1 MWKSGG
7 SNPLKSAPTRLN
19 DRPKYI
25 HCPKSES
32 SRLPT
37 PRSKSYSKVFK
48 NCCTLKQKKKGRLV
62 LVPLTSLFKDASQHV
77 PLPIN
82 LKNLSIIGYEQF
94 DRLFFFFTAKW
105 ILNVVS
111 PFYADK
117 QLFYFHLVPRNC
129 PTNRSHKGIS
139 IFFFQVFLSLRMV
152 ARNQTCL
159 YSRKDRPKRGR
170 RLKLSCLPPANI
182 PFRWTLPP
190 RLTLKADKRILLR
203 SKCLL

>member
-25 HCPKSES
+25 HCPNSES

-94 DRLFFFFTAKW
+94 DRRFFFFLQRNEFWTLFSHFMLISNCFTFIWYQGIVPQTDHTRELAFFFSG
-105 ILNVVS
+105 VS
-111 PFYADK
+111 
-117 QLFYFHLVPRNC
+117 L
-129 PTNRSHKGIS
+129 PTNG
-139 IFFFQVFLSLRMV
+139 
-152 ARNQTCL
+152 
-159 YSRKDRPKRGR
+159 RPKSNLFVFEER
-170 RLKLSCLPPANI
+170 
-182 PFRWTLPP
+182 
-190 RLTLKADKRILLR
+190 
-203 SKCLL
+203 